1 MNQPMRPA
9 IHLKPHSDSQNPAQV
24 FVSGG
29 DRLVCSRT
37 DQLFLESRFGSV
49 AVTAF
54 ACSRR
59 PLVGQLVCLLS
70 VWAGA
75 TIGLASRGGA
85 DTGAD
90 VPAAHSATAS
100 LSRRIDRAV
109 ADFYRGP
116 EIPRANEWD
125 LHRRVSLDLIGR
137 GPTIEEQNRHQ
148 QRLQQPGVDRDTAWR
163 ELVDELLARDEF
175 TRQWARVLEVQFS
188 ERRPDDKISTQQ
200 FRAWLRNSLE
210 QKRPLNE
217 ICLEILAADGTGETL
232 RPAASFFLNR
242 LAEPNLMVR
251 DVGRIFFG
259 RDVQCA
265 QCHDHPL
272 VSDYEQSE
280 YFGILSFVNRTYLF
294 TDEER
299 GKWLFLGE
307 KAEGELEFASVFYP
321 ARGKTT
327 ARPVLPMVMAMD
339 AEPGPVDDA
348 DAYVI
353 PPTKTQR
360 GVPRYSRR
368 QQLAVLATH
377 PQNQPFNRNLA
388 NRLWSHLMGTGVV
401 HPVDMHH
408 AGNPPVSATL
418 LQQLADELVA
428 QGYDLRAFLREVVLS
443 QTYQRSVAPPDLK
456 SWGGPAGGVAT
467 LDAELAAFSQELAAL
482 EQPQASLAD
491 EFTRAQGDLDRAQ
504 AQVDRVQQQIREARD
519 ALQKQRE
526 MRDQLQAPL
535 AEAQAG
541 LRKQQALIASLKG
554 ALAEADKAIQLAPED
569 QDLAK
574 TREALNTRL
583 TAATEALG
591 GLTNQMQERA
601 EQLQVAQG
609 QVNDLR
615 SRIVALSN
623 RRLALGEF
631 VVEARGVQR
640 RIHTRQQALADTQS
654 DLVLKQQRWTELKAW
669 LELRGEV
676 QRREGAGDAAG
687 LAEWQARQDQQ
698 DAQLVESWR
707 RGFALRNIRWLSPEQ
722 LAGALVSSLGMD
734 RPVRAKV
741 LADWTAANPGKTADP
756 TQEPTLREKLEF
768 AVFDQVWT
776 VEDETGERFGAP
788 AGTPQDGFF
797 ATTDQALMMQNNPG
811 FLGWLKPNEGTLTH
825 RLQVLQDAGGVAEE
839 LYRSVFARPPDAE
852 ERVQVVRWLS
862 PPSAAPDGSSPAAD
876 RAALVQELVWGLLT
890 STEFRFIP

>member
-1 MNQPMRPA
+1 
-9 IHLKPHSDSQNPAQV
+9 
-24 FVSGG
+24 
-29 DRLVCSRT
+29 
-37 DQLFLESRFGSV
+37 
-49 AVTAF
+49 
-54 ACSRR
+54 
-59 PLVGQLVCLLS
+59 
-70 VWAGA
+70 
-75 TIGLASRGGA
+75 
-85 DTGAD
+85 
-90 VPAAHSATAS
+90 
-100 LSRRIDRAV
+100 
-109 ADFYRGP
+109 
-116 EIPRANEWD
+116 
-125 LHRRVSLDLIGR
+125 
-137 GPTIEEQNRHQ
+137 
-148 QRLQQPGVDRDTAWR
+148 
-163 ELVDELLARDEF
+163 
-175 TRQWARVLEVQFS
+175 
-188 ERRPDDKISTQQ
+188 
-200 FRAWLRNSLE
+200 
-210 QKRPLNE
+210 
-217 ICLEILAADGTGETL
+217 
-232 RPAASFFLNR
+232 
-242 LAEPNLMVR
+242 
-251 DVGRIFFG
+251 
-259 RDVQCA
+259 
-265 QCHDHPL
+265 
-272 VSDYEQSE
+272 
-280 YFGILSFVNRTYLF
+280 
-294 TDEER
+294 
-299 GKWLFLGE
+299 
-307 KAEGELEFASVFYP
+307 
-321 ARGKTT
+321 
-327 ARPVLPMVMAMD
+327 
-339 AEPGPVDDA
+339 
-348 DAYVI
+348 
-353 PPTKTQR
+353 
-360 GVPRYSRR
+360 
-368 QQLAVLATH
+368 LATH

-443 QTYQRSVAPPDLK
+443 QTYQRSVASPDLK

-467 LDAELAAFSQELAAL
+467 LDGELAAFSQELAAL

-535 AEAQAG
+535 AKAQAG
-541 LRKQQALIASLKG
+541 LRKQQELIASLKG

-852 ERVQVVRWLS
+852 EREQLVRWRS